1 VPTPARISQLAL
13 VVIAKA
19 PVAGRVKTRLCPPLR
34 PPQAAALAE
43 AALHDTLLA
52 VAGTAAGRR
61 VLVLDGKPG
70 AWLPGGLEV
79 LDQRQGDLAARLVGA
94 FADVGGSALLIGMDT
109 PQVSGRLLATGLH
122 LLAAGNDAVLGR
134 TRDGGYWAIGLRRPD
149 ARVFQAVPMSTKR
162 TGAIQAERL
171 SELGLHTAALPSL
184 RDVDSFHDAVAVA
197 AEAPTTRFAR
207 TLAAIVAE
215 VPCET
220 G

>member
-1 VPTPARISQLAL
+1 VLTPAHISELAL

-19 PVAGRVKTRLCPPLR
+19 PVAGRAKTRLCPPLR
-34 PPQAAALAE
+34 PAQAATLAE

-52 VAGTAAGRR
+52 VAGTAAGRK

-70 AWLPGGLEV
+70 AWLPDGFEV
-79 LDQRQGDLAARLVGA
+79 LDQRPGDLAARLVGA

-109 PQVSGRLLATGLH
+109 PQVSTRVLAAGLDLL
-122 LLAAGNDAVLGR
+122 AGNDAVLGP

-149 ARVFQAVPMSTKR
+149 ARVFQRVPMSTNR

-171 SELGLHTAALPSL
+171 GDLGLHTAALPWL
-184 RDVDSFHDAVAVA
+184 RDVDRFHDAVAVA
-197 AEAPTTRFAR
+197 AEAPTTSFAR
-207 TLAAIVAE
+207 ALAAIVAE

>member
-1 VPTPARISQLAL
+1 VPTPANISQLAL

-19 PVAGRVKTRLCPPLR
+19 PVAGRAKTRLCPPLR
-34 PPQAAALAE
+34 PAQAATLAE

-52 VAGTAAGRR
+52 VTRTAAGRK

-70 AWLPGGLEV
+70 AWLPDGFEV
-79 LDQRQGDLAARLVGA
+79 LDQRRGDLAARLAGA
-94 FADVGGSALLIGMDT
+94 FADVGRSALLIGMDT
-109 PQVSGRLLATGLH
+109 PQVSTRLLATGLE

-134 TRDGGYWAIGLRRPD
+134 TRDGGYWAIGLRQPD
-149 ARVFQAVPMSTKR
+149 VRVFQGVPMSTER

-171 SELGLHTAALPSL
+171 DELGLHTAPLPSL
-184 RDVDSFHDAVAVA
+184 RDVDRFHDALAVA

-215 VPCET
+215 APCET
-220 G
+220 A